1 MGAVGGAISA
11 QQSGRAVSASFA
23 EISINSSGWTNLLS
37 SFSNVLVASIQNKT
51 GVQIKLNSDNGV
63 GYVGFIVED
72 DEQRN
77 YNDLDAGFSMFA
89 RSETGNV
96 TLNVEVLHNG

>member
-1 MGAVGGAISA
+1 
-11 QQSGRAVSASFA
+11 
-23 EISINSSGWTNLLS
+23 
-37 SFSNVLVASIQNKT
+37 
-51 GVQIKLNSDNGV
+51 
-63 GYVGFIVED
+63 VED

>member
-37 SFSNVLVASIQNKT
+37 SFSNVLVASIQ
-51 GVQIKLNSDNGV
+51 IKQV
-63 GYVGFIVED
+63 FK
-72 DEQRN
+72 
-77 YNDLDAGFSMFA
+77 
-89 RSETGNV
+89 
-96 TLNVEVLHNG
+96 